1 MTGAHFDHCLR
12 GEESGA
18 DAEFCKNLCERLG
31 VAFRTEKRDVA
42 AFASREKTGTE
53 DAARKLRYDFLKRV
67 SDERGFAAILTGH
80 TADDQAE
87 TVLANFFRGSKLRG
101 LSGIPKE
108 NGRILRPFLELKK
121 STLLAYLE
129 ELGQDYRTDS
139 SNADPAYLRN
149 RIRNRIVPEI
159 ETFNPGISSTVSRF
173 AQYAFELD
181 EYLANEVFAYLD
193 AQKEP
198 KTFEIADF
206 ARLTTFFKKE
216 VLSRLYAEANEG
228 GVGLSEGMV
237 SEMLRFCSADF

>member
-1 MTGAHFDHCLR
+1 M
-12 GEESGA
+12 
-18 DAEFCKNLCERLG
+18 
-31 VAFRTEKRDVA
+31 AFRTEKRDVA
-42 AFASREKTGTE
+42 EFAAKEKTGTE
-53 DAARKLRYDFLKRV
+53 DAARRLRYEFLQRV
-67 SDERGFAAILTGH
+67 SDEFAFAAILTGH
-80 TADDQAE
+80 TADDQTE
-87 TVLANFFRGSKLRG
+87 TVLANFLRGSKLRG

-108 NGRILRPFLELKK
+108 NGRILRPFLGLKK
-121 STLLAYLE
+121 SALVAYLD
-129 ELGQDYRTDS
+129 ELGQDFRTDS

-173 AQYAFELD
+173 AEYASELD

-193 AQKEP
+193 SQKEP
-198 KTFEIADF
+198 KTLEIADF

-228 GVGLSEGMV
+228 GIGLSEGMV